1 MQLIIIK
8 SEKNLKA
15 SFLQI
20 LIYKLFYK
28 IVYKMV
34 KKFNI
39 KNGWAEVD
47 ELTHDFLV
55 PVPDV
60 SIIRCLLVEFV

>member
-1 MQLIIIK
+1 MNIDI
-8 SEKNLKA
+8 ST
-15 SFLQI
+15 FCG
-20 LIYKLFYK
+20 
-28 IVYKMV
+28 IVYRMV

-39 KNGWAEVD
+39 KNGWSEVD

-60 SIIRCLLVEFV
+60 STIHCLLVEFV